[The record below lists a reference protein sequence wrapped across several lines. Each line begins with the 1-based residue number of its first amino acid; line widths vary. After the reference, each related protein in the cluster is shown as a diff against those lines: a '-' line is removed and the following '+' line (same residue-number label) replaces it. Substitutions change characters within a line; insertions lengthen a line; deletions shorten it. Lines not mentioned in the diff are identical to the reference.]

1 VLGTRCCRKASQ
13 RHTVSSTTGGRSRYR
28 SCEESAYLARFD
40 SFEVGGFTIE
50 HPLFALSTSERG
62 IGAFSGINGIIGN
75 DILQRFTVTLDYR
88 HQRIGLERNS
98 LFDSPAGRDRSGI
111 VLERDASDRVM
122 IHRIVPGS
130 PADEAGLAPGDIL
143 LSVDRR
149 DIADFESM
157 EDILDCFRVR
167 DEIEVEIEIERAGKR
182 LLVSLIPRD
191 YL

>member
-1 VLGTRCCRKASQ
+1 
-13 RHTVSSTTGGRSRYR
+13 
-28 SCEESAYLARFD
+28 
-40 SFEVGGFTIE
+40 
-50 HPLFALSTSERG
+50 
-62 IGAFSGINGIIGN
+62 
-75 DILQRFTVTLDYR
+75 
-88 HQRIGLERNS
+88 
-98 LFDSPAGRDRSGI
+98 
-111 VLERDASDRVM
+111 M

-182 LLVSLIPRD
+182 LLVSLLPRD